1 MTITIK
7 HFLSIIFLTFF
18 FSQNLNAQRHKTKDV
33 LKIADSILSLN
44 VNPEIIKYFKGYT
57 GSYQKYK
64 NGKYYSHRGFTHKTK
79 LNKNV
84 EEIWILYHFNF
95 PEVEDLTNGTWLKLD
110 KNLNLIE
117 PINLS
122 FIPQFLLENRK
133 CDFITKQEA
142 LKIGI
147 ENFKESG
154 IKINEPI
161 LIFNKETNSYVYRV
175 ENVLTKS
182 KNIIGKDTGKTEVL
196 IINSLSGEI
205 IERLEGLY
213 GIIIR

>member
-1 MTITIK
+1 M
-7 HFLSIIFLTFF
+7 
-18 FSQNLNAQRHKTKDV
+18 
-33 LKIADSILSLN
+33 
-44 VNPEIIKYFKGYT
+44 
-57 GSYQKYK
+57 
-64 NGKYYSHRGFTHKTK
+64 
-79 LNKNV
+79 
-84 EEIWILYHFNF
+84 
-95 PEVEDLTNGTWLKLD
+95 TNGTWLKLV
-110 KNLNLIE
+110 KNLYLIE

-122 FIPQFLLENRK
+122 FIPHFLLENRK
-133 CDFITKQEA
+133 CDFITKQKA

-161 LIFNKETNSYVYRV
+161 LIFNIETNSYVYRV

-196 IINSLSGEI
+196 IINPLSGKI
-205 IERLEGLY
+205 IERIEGLY